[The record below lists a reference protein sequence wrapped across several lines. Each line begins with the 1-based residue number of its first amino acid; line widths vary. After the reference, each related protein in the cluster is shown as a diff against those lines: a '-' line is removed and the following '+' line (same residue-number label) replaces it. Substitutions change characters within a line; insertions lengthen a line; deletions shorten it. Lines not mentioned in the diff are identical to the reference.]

1 MTAATAISSVA
12 TIRFPLGH
20 ARVLAEISD
29 GFDAWHKQ
37 PGSRGVFLKSL
48 RLSGIFLYSDITTA
62 SHPVFTPP
70 GQAVV
75 LEKLEAEESF
85 LDGDIQTEPLDR
97 SQLWFV
103 IACLISRKMEGKTP
117 SYLTERPMDGIL
129 MYLKQENEECGI
141 PVNIYLDEDGNLIIR
156 SFPYRISLW
165 GAETL
170 VLSLR

>member
-1 MTAATAISSVA
+1 MTTATAVSSVA

-20 ARVLAEISD
+20 TRVLAEISD
-29 GFDAWHKQ
+29 GFDSWHKQ
-37 PGSRGVFLKSL
+37 PRSRDLFLRSLRMRGVL
-48 RLSGIFLYSDITTA
+48 LYSDITTA

-70 GQAVV
+70 GQAVM
-75 LEKLEAEESF
+75 LEKLEVEEPF
-85 LDGDIQTEPLDR
+85 LDGDIQAEPLDR

-103 IACLISRKMEGKTP
+103 IACLVSRKMEDKTP

-129 MYLKQENEECGI
+129 VYLKQGNGRYNI
-141 PVNIYLDEDGNLIIR
+141 PVNMYLDEDGNLIIR